1 MSTEN
6 TQSSEPEKTTE
17 NTQSSEPEKTT
28 ENTQSSV
35 PKETTE
41 NTQSSVPKETTENTQ
56 SSKPK
61 ETTGSRDTIFI
72 GKKPLMAYVTS
83 TLIQLANLP
92 AVRIKARGMSI
103 GRAVDVSQI
112 IARKTESAG
121 YSIGEIKLG
130 SEALESQDGRTR
142 NVSTIEI
149 EVKRNTG

>member
-6 TQSSEPEKTTE
+6 TQSSA
-17 NTQSSEPEKTT
+17 
-28 ENTQSSV
+28 
-35 PKETTE
+35 
-41 NTQSSVPKETTENTQ
+41 PKETTENTQ

-61 ETTGSRDTIFI
+61 ETSGSRDTIFI

-121 YSIGEIKLG
+121 YTIGEIIIG

-149 EVKRNTG
+149 EVKRNTA

>member
-6 TQSSEPEKTTE
+6 TQSSA
-17 NTQSSEPEKTT
+17 
-28 ENTQSSV
+28 
-35 PKETTE
+35 PKET
-41 NTQSSVPKETTENTQ
+41 KETTENTQ

-61 ETTGSRDTIFI
+61 ETSGSRDTIFI

-121 YSIGEIKLG
+121 YTIGEIIIG

-149 EVKRNTG
+149 EVKRNTA